1 MLIRWF
7 IMVICLLTTHCDCF
21 SKQSRV
27 SSVVGRTYK
36 LFHIVFSSWW
46 PMRGS
51 QKLLT
56 HLCCCDA
63 LCRPCSQYA
72 PTRYNQEGSGQATVG
87 AKFLGPEWHVCLQP
101 VLHRVSRVCRG
112 SILFQRIRNSEEI
125 YVSDNDWSDT
135 QEETWAIKF
144 VFLKIDRELL
154 SNHLQSDR

>member
-1 MLIRWF
+1 MVIRWF

-27 SSVVGRTYK
+27 SSVVGRT
-36 LFHIVFSSWW
+36 
-46 PMRGS
+46 